1 MPKKRAAFYL
11 DGFNLYHALD
21 ALRQRDL
28 KWLSLHDLGNLLIP
42 SRDEELRSVVYFSAY
57 LTHKPEKLVRHRA
70 YVAALEATG
79 VECILGRFKYSDVRC
94 RNCGSQWRSYEEK
107 ETDVNIGIRI
117 VRDAFCDV
125 FDVYYLVSADTD
137 LAPAIRL
144 LKKEFPQKEFV
155 SVATPRRPH
164 SSEFL
169 RLADRTLKITE
180 NALAKCRLPAELA
193 SKEGK
198 VIVRP
203 PQYDPPVDAGRR

>member
-1 MPKKRAAFYL
+1 MPQKRAAFYF

-21 ALRQRDL
+21 ALRQQHL
-28 KWLSLHDLGNLLIP
+28 KWVSLHDLSNLLIP
-42 SRDEELRSVVYFSAY
+42 SRDEAVRSIVYFSAY
-57 LTHKPEKLVRHRA
+57 LTHKPDKLVRHRA

-79 VECILGRFKYSDVRC
+79 VECVLGRFKYSDVRC
-94 RNCGSQWRSYEEK
+94 RNCGSEWRSYEEK

-117 VRDAFCDV
+117 VRDAFRDV

-137 LAPAIRL
+137 LAPVIRM
-144 LKKEFPQKEFV
+144 LKNEFPEKEFV

-180 NALAKCRLPAELA
+180 NALSKCLLPA
-193 SKEGK
+193 SISRKDGK

-203 PQYDPPVDAGRR
+203 TQYDLPKYPTR

>member
-11 DGFNLYHALD
+11 DGFNPYHPLER
-21 ALRQRDL
+21 LRHQHL

-42 SRDEELRSVVYFSAY
+42 SRDEEVRWVVYFSAY
-57 LTHKPEKLVRHRA
+57 LTHKPDKLIRHRA

-79 VECILGRFKYSDVRC
+79 VECVLGRFKYGGVRC

-169 RLADRTLKITE
+169 RLADRTLKIKE
-180 NALAKCRLPAELA
+180 NAPGERLLP
-193 SKEGK
+193 GGH
-198 VIVRP
+198 
-203 PQYDPPVDAGRR
+203 GRYE

>member
-1 MPKKRAAFYL
+1 MPKKRAAFYF
-11 DGFNLYHALD
+11 DGCNLYHALD
-21 ALRQRDL
+21 ALRQRHL

-42 SRDEELRSVVYFSAY
+42 SRDEELRSVVHFSAY
-57 LTHKPEKLVRHRA
+57 LTHKPDKLVRHRS

-79 VECILGRFKYSDVRC
+79 VECVLGRFKYSDVRC

-117 VRDAFCDV
+117 VRDAFRDV

-169 RLADRTLKITE
+169 RLADRTIKITE
-180 NALAKCRLPAELA
+180 NALAKCLLPARIA
-193 SKEGK
+193 GKEGK

-203 PQYDPPVDAGRR
+203 AQYDLPVDAGR

>member
-1 MPKKRAAFYL
+1 MQKKRAAFYF
-11 DGFNLYHALD
+11 DGFNLYHALN
-21 ALRQRDL
+21 ALRQEHL
-28 KWLSLHDLGNLLIP
+28 KWLSLHGLGDLLIP
-42 SRDEELRSVVYFSAY
+42 SRDEEVRSVVYFSAY
-57 LTHKPEKLVRHRA
+57 LTHKPQKLVRHRA

-79 VECILGRFKYSDVRC
+79 VECVLGRFKYSNVRC
-94 RNCGSQWRSYEEK
+94 RTCGSQWRSYEEK

-117 VRDAFCDV
+117 VRDAFRDV

-144 LKKEFPQKEFV
+144 LKREFPQKEFV

-180 NALAKCRLPAELA
+180 NALAKCLLPAGLA
-193 SKEGK
+193 GKDGK

-203 PQYDPPVDAGRR
+203 PQYDPPKGASR